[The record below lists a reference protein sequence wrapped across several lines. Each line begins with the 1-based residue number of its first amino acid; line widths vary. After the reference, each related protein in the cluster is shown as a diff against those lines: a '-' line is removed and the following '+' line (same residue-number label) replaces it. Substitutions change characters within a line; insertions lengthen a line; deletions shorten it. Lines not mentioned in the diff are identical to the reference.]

1 MIVKCFGCTKIH
13 NKALYKCL
21 IHSFIQCIIVL
32 CVPRLM
38 SSVHEMDCL
47 REETVSVSGRSG
59 VQSSVAST
67 RR

>member
-1 MIVKCFGCTKIH
+1 M
-13 NKALYKCL
+13 NK
-21 IHSFIQCIIVL
+21 CIIVL
-32 CVPRLM
+32 CVPHLI

-59 VQSSVAST
+59 APSSVALS